1 MAHFYPGTLLEI
13 SCYHIYPLTSSP
25 LYSLIFSFHS
35 RHSFVQSAVFTI
47 GDPVFLFSFHL
58 IFSLYVLL
66 FLCCIYLSISLF
78 IAGPACFKIL
88 VFYHRHLT
96 HPFHPNFHSI
106 FLWSKEFWLRLVS
119 MSYVLND
126 NVVIAVVT
134 WHISAK
140 FLFWGG
146 GGLWEGK
153 RLTYMRSVTFCS
165 WGVRAPFDGQL

>member
-1 MAHFYPGTLLEI
+1 
-13 SCYHIYPLTSSP
+13 
-25 LYSLIFSFHS
+25 
-35 RHSFVQSAVFTI
+35 
-47 GDPVFLFSFHL
+47 
-58 IFSLYVLL
+58 
-66 FLCCIYLSISLF
+66 
-78 IAGPACFKIL
+78 
-88 VFYHRHLT
+88 
-96 HPFHPNFHSI
+96 
-106 FLWSKEFWLRLVS
+106 

-165 WGVRAPFDGQL
+165 